1 MSESV
6 SRIEANKA
14 LISDLKNHPLA
25 PVNVAARV
33 IDLIINPDQYDG
45 RATELLAADLSKLE
59 LIDHPILDAN
69 DQLKQDIKSHPLT
82 RDQNSFLAHASA
94 VALRAARHQFVRE
107 LIGYTQ
113 YMGDMHTGDYER
125 AMINIEHG
133 ARAHLGKK
141 GDIDI
146 QNPIFLRELLNKDEK
161 YETIHRIFE
170 LAEHGYVTSP
180 NSFQDLINTYIDPP
194 KPTNSIEAVSF
205 ILHLAKDYLLR
216 EEYIKISRKGR

>member
-6 SRIEANKA
+6 SRIEVDRV
-14 LISDLKNHPLA
+14 LLSDLKNYPLA
-25 PVNVAARV
+25 PINLAARV
-33 IDLIINPDQYDG
+33 IDLIINPDQYDS
-45 RATELLAADLSKLE
+45 RATELSKLE

-82 RDQNSFLAHASA
+82 RDQNSFLAHASV

-113 YMGDMHTGDYER
+113 YMGDIHTGDYER
-125 AMINIEHG
+125 VMINIEQE

-205 ILHLAKDYLLR
+205 ILHLAKDYFLR